1 MDMNY
6 ATNGMANSTEMMNS
20 RFENMKHQYTPGYKA
35 EVVQFNDLVNSAMKG
50 GAKAKKTT
58 IAFDQ
63 GQIFKTQTATN
74 LAINGQGFF
83 VVSDGFQNHYTRDGR
98 FEWKEGQL
106 KDALGKTVMGFPL
119 DAQGNISGDS
129 SKIELTMD
137 PNTKLYGGKYTGFK
151 FDETGK
157 LYGESTI
164 TDPVTGN
171 QVTTETPLYQVSVA
185 SFANASGLSRT
196 GDTSFGETD
205 DSGKAVIGVAG
216 QGALGSIEP
225 GALELSN
232 VDYLQETN
240 AVIMT
245 KRNFEA
251 NMAAFRTMDK
261 ITQSALG
268 LVR

>member
-6 ATNGMANSTEMMNS
+6 ATNGMSNSTEMMNS

-50 GAKAKKTT
+50 GAKSKKTT

-63 GQIFKTQTATN
+63 GQIFKTQTSTN

-98 FEWKEGQL
+98 FEWKEGAL
-106 KDALGKTVMGFPL
+106 KDALGKNVMGFPL

-196 GDTSFGETD
+196 GDTSFGETE

>member
-6 ATNGMANSTEMMNS
+6 ATNGMSNSTEMMNS

-35 EVVQFNDLVNSAMKG
+35 EVVEFNDLVNSAMKG
-50 GAKAKKTT
+50 GAKAKKST

-98 FEWKEGQL
+98 FEWKEGAL
-106 KDALGKTVMGFPL
+106 KDALGKNVMGFPL

-205 DSGKAVIGVAG
+205 DSGKAVVGVAG